1 MQLATWNVNSI
12 KMRLTQVLDWLE
24 TTGTDALVMQEIKTV
39 DELFPLDAFSEA
51 GFDALVCGQKNYNG
65 VALVTRRASF
75 KSVSNPIYNIPGYE
89 DAQKRLI
96 AATLELKSGTKVRF
110 AGAYFPNGQEI
121 GCDKYLYKLDWIAA
135 LTLWLNE
142 INTADQPPLI
152 LGGDFNIAPSDEDV
166 WDASLWKD
174 KILVS
179 EPERNAYRGLL
190 ATGLVDTWSL
200 GLHAPDTFSWWD
212 YRQAGFEKNH
222 GLRID
227 HLLASKTIENG
238 IESVWIDAAPRA
250 LDKPSDHAPVVMKL
264 IV

>member
-1 MQLATWNVNSI
+1 
-12 KMRLTQVLDWLE
+12 MRLTQVLDWLE

-51 GFDALVCGQKNYNG
+51 GFDALVCGQKTYNG

-190 ATGLVDTWSL
+190 ATGVVDTWSL
-200 GLHAPDTFSWWD
+200 GLHAPDTLAGGIIARQDLKRTMAFGSIIFSPP
-212 YRQAGFEKNH
+212 RPLKT
-222 GLRID
+222 
-227 HLLASKTIENG
+227 ASNPFGSMPPHEHWTNPAIMRL
-238 IESVWIDAAPRA
+238 S
-250 LDKPSDHAPVVMKL
+250 
-264 IV
+264 